1 MSLGRF
7 APTTICSR
15 RHPQGRPHSGPRRIS
30 DAAPSDPGAWPTVKP
45 RPPVLG
51 PAGEPVCPGRVSH
64 TSFGWGSAPPP
75 QYLVGGQGP
84 LPVTPNATS
93 GPVSGPI
100 RGPDCA
106 IEPVRIVPTNPSSQ
120 RCGSRCSHLS
130 ISAQCI
136 HQLHLSR
143 RLSPLSLSAT
153 VTVVELYPD
162 HADSYP
168 VRFARTRKRTLSPTE
183 IPNDPLE
190 NEVLLVIPDL
200 EPPAV
205 TFSSCQS

>member
-1 MSLGRF
+1 MQPVRSVLRVAHMNFAKTTPLRKRAKVISLLGGLHPNGRGDMDHR
-7 APTTICSR
+7 A
-15 RHPQGRPHSGPRRIS
+15 GRPHSGPRRIS

-84 LPVTPNATS
+84 LPVTPNDTS

-120 RCGSRCSHLS
+120 RSASLTPNLS
-130 ISAQCI
+130 
-136 HQLHLSR
+136 
-143 RLSPLSLSAT
+143 
-153 VTVVELYPD
+153 EL
-162 HADSYP
+162 
-168 VRFARTRKRTLSPTE
+168 
-183 IPNDPLE
+183 
-190 NEVLLVIPDL
+190 
-200 EPPAV
+200 
-205 TFSSCQS
+205 CQSTGSGVIAPPHLRLGVLAFIAYSAMGGAWRNAGAGA